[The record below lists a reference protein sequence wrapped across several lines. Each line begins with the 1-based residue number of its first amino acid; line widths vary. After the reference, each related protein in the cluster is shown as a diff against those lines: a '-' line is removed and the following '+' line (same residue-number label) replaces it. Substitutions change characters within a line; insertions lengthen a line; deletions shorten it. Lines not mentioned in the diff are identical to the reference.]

1 MLSDSSASTAT
12 SDSVADNTVTTAIN
26 SVITRPPVVVT
37 ATTVVSGTVVVQ
49 TYTSTPAPI
58 TTSSPSLN
66 SSGGDSASP
75 GLSTSARNT
84 IIGVVVG
91 VGGTI
96 LLLGIAAVI
105 WRVWDR
111 KKDARDND
119 EDDLMS
125 AGTAVGTANREKV
138 PITGSGTPF
147 QSTLDQY
154 HKPVNAASN
163 F

>member
-1 MLSDSSASTAT
+1 
-12 SDSVADNTVTTAIN
+12 
-26 SVITRPPVVVT
+26 VVVT
-37 ATTVVSGTVVVQ
+37 ATTVVSGIVVVQ
-49 TYTSTPAPI
+49 TYTSTPPPI
-58 TTSSPSLN
+58 TTSSSPSLN
-66 SSGGDSASP
+66 SSGGDSGSP